1 MIRAML
7 DIETL
12 SSDNHAVVTAV
23 GLALFDSEKV
33 VTGKAWYLDY
43 ESDKGHIDPRTVRW
57 WMAQGAAIRDVNLG
71 GKDNPFKAAQEI
83 ITFLNAKGGTQVWAN
98 APQFD
103 CVIMRNWFKR
113 LALPCAWHFRDER
126 DCRTMFEIGRTL
138 GAKVPI
144 KSNGHDA
151 LADAEWQAQ
160 YVLAIENKIY
170 EAANG
175 SL

>member
-12 SSDNHAVVTAV
+12 SSDNHAVVTAI
-23 GLALFDSEKV
+23 GLALFDREKIV
-33 VTGKAWYLDY
+33 DGKAWYLDY

-57 WMAQGAAIRDVNLG
+57 WMQQNAAVRDVNLG
-71 GKDNPFKAAQEI
+71 GKENPFKAAQEI
-83 ITFLNAKGGTQVWAN
+83 ITYLPKGAQVWAN

-138 GAKVPI
+138 GAKVPP
-144 KSNGHDA
+144 KSDSHDA
-151 LADAEWQAQ
+151 LADAVWQAQ
-160 YVLAIENKIY
+160 YVLATESKIY
-170 EAANG
+170 APPFVLA
-175 SL
+175 